1 MLEQILCFD
10 FRQNGEGEHYLPE
23 RRIVRCKPRH
33 TAGQKYKLMQ
43 NFFRTI
49 LPMAVGSL
57 MMTSCLSSVRP
68 DDRQGIVRFRPV
80 LGTEVR
86 SGNIGEASF
95 PEDIA
100 IGVWALTDGQEVYM
114 NGEKAESDGEDWTT
128 ASPFLWPE
136 KELRFI
142 AFAPFEAGAEV
153 KDGRIVLE
161 DYDLSAGSAGFFV
174 TEMTPSHSRTDS
186 AIHLPFRL
194 ATSKVDF
201 RVANGLNEATSVRV
215 ERITLKGVYLHGSFD
230 SGADPEWSLSGE
242 PADVVAYDSA
252 RDGEGPAATRDPQLF
267 GLTLEIIPQQS
278 KPVVEVVYAFQTAD
292 SEWLSGQA
300 NTTGELKAEWEPGRH
315 YTYTL
320 TLTET
325 IVKHSPGISTSGM

>member
-1 MLEQILCFD
+1 
-10 FRQNGEGEHYLPE
+10 
-23 RRIVRCKPRH
+23 
-33 TAGQKYKLMQ
+33 MQ
-43 NFFRTI
+43 NFFRTV
-49 LPMAVGSL
+49 LPLAAGVL

-68 DDRQGIVRFRPV
+68 DDRQGVVRFRPV

-114 NGEKAESDGEDWTT
+114 NGEKAEFDGENWTT

-292 SEWLSGQA
+292 SEWLPGQA

-325 IVKHSPGISTSGM
+325 IVKHSTGIGTMAERQAVPLGMI

>member
-1 MLEQILCFD
+1 
-10 FRQNGEGEHYLPE
+10 
-23 RRIVRCKPRH
+23 
-33 TAGQKYKLMQ
+33 MQ

-49 LPMAVGSL
+49 LPLAAGVL

-114 NGEKAESDGEDWTT
+114 NGEKAEFDGEDWTT

-153 KDGRIVLE
+153 KDGRIVLD

-174 TEMTPSHSRTDS
+174 TEMTPPHSRTDS

-230 SGADPEWSLSGE
+230 SEADPEWSLSGE

-252 RDGEGPAATRDPQLF
+252 RDGEGPTATRDPQLF

-292 SEWLSGQA
+292 SEWLPGQA
-300 NTTGELKAEWEPGRH
+300 NTTGELKAEWKPGRH

-325 IVKHSPGISTSGM
+325 IVKHSPGISTSADM